1 MKRYKQSTN
10 SIKGDKMP
18 LPLIPIAVTGETLL
32 SVIFA
37 GKKGKEAYDNYKKAG
52 ELVNQATE
60 NYNKAESSLKNAQEN
75 VADEFDELGFLQKSI
90 IENSLERYK
99 NLIDQLDIKDS
110 KELQEIIG
118 KETIENTTQIEQVIT
133 ALKSALSGIVAGGV
147 AGGMAGFGAVGGVG
161 LLATAGTGTAISSL
175 SGVAATNATLAWLG
189 GGTLASGGLG
199 IAGGMWVLG
208 GIAAIPAVATLIMIL
223 GKNAESAKY
232 TALAQWSSTKVL
244 IEEMKA
250 EILVKQQVINKAQE
264 KMKALLKSSDLLM
277 KQISIVEYISKIQGN
292 SVSEWEIKE
301 QENLKSMM
309 QLAETIVYIINAP
322 LMNDKDPLTQKIM
335 AHQKKSEELIKE
347 INAKWGK

>member
-1 MKRYKQSTN
+1 
-10 SIKGDKMP
+10 MP
-18 LPLIPIAVTGETLL
+18 LPLIPIAVAGGTLL

-37 GKKGKEAYDNYKKAG
+37 GTKGKEAYDNYKKAG

-60 NYNKAESSLKNAQEN
+60 NYNKAESALKKAQEN

-118 KETIENTTQIEQVIT
+118 KETIENITQIEQVIT

-208 GIAAIPAVATLIMIL
+208 GIVAAPLVAVTSIVVAMFSE
-223 GKNAESAKY
+223 GKLNDAQAYYESFNALREVVKSEQSYWK
-232 TALAQWSSTKVL
+232 
-244 IEEMKA
+244 EM
-250 EILVKQQVINKAQE
+250 INKIKEKAKILQE
-264 KMKALLKSSDLLM
+264 SDVFLKS
-277 KQISIVEYISKIQGN
+277 QIDKVFTTFVQKGH
-292 SVSEWEIKE
+292 SVSKWEAEE
-301 QENLKSMM
+301 QERLKSMM
-309 QLAETIVYIINAP
+309 QLAQTIVYIINAP
-322 LMNDKDPLTQKIM
+322 LMNDEDPLTKEIM

>member
-1 MKRYKQSTN
+1 
-10 SIKGDKMP
+10 MP
-18 LPLIPIAVTGETLL
+18 LPLIPIAVAGGTLL

-60 NYNKAESSLKNAQEN
+60 NYNKAESALKKAQEN

-118 KETIENTTQIEQVIT
+118 KETIENIAQIEQVIT
-133 ALKSALSGIVAGGV
+133 ALKSALSGIVAGGF
-147 AGGMAGFGAVGGVG
+147 AGSMAGFGAVGGVG
-161 LLATAGTGTAISSL
+161 LLATAGTGTAISTL
-175 SGVAATNATLAWLG
+175 SGAAATNATLAWLG

-208 GIAAIPAVATLIMIL
+208 GIVAAPLVAITSIVIAMFSE
-223 GKNAESAKY
+223 GKLNDARAYSD
-232 TALAQWSSTKVL
+232 SF
-244 IEEMKA
+244 
-250 EILVKQQVINKAQE
+250 
-264 KMKALLKSSDLLM
+264 KALVEAVKGEQLSWKEMMSKIKEKAKILQETDVSLKS
-277 KQISIVEYISKIQGN
+277 QIDKVFTAFVQKGN
-292 SVSEWEIKE
+292 SVSTWGTKE

-309 QLAETIVYIINAP
+309 NLADIIVNTINAP
-322 LMNDKDPLTQKIM
+322 LMNDEDPLTQKIM
-335 AHQKKSEELIKE
+335 AHQAKSKKLIEE
-347 INAKWGK
+347 INEKWGEK

>member
-1 MKRYKQSTN
+1 MQEKREKRLTT
-10 SIKGDKMP
+10 
-18 LPLIPIAVTGETLL
+18 IA
-32 SVIFA
+32 
-37 GKKGKEAYDNYKKAG
+37 KKAG

-60 NYNKAESSLKNAQEN
+60 NYNKAESALKNAQEN
-75 VADEFDELGFLQKSI
+75 VEDEFDELGFLQKSI

-118 KETIENTTQIEQVIT
+118 KETIENITQIEQVIT

-208 GIAAIPAVATLIMIL
+208 GIVAAPLVAVTSIVVAMFSE
-223 GKNAESAKY
+223 GKLNDAHSYSDSFK
-232 TALAQWSSTKVL
+232 ALV
-244 IEEMKA
+244 EV
-250 EILVKQQVINKAQE
+250 VKGEQSYWE
-264 KMKALLKSSDLLM
+264 KMLNKINEKAKTLQETDVFLKS
-277 KQISIVEYISKIQGN
+277 QIDKVFTSFTQKGN
-292 SVSEWEIKE
+292 SVSKWETKE

-309 QLAETIVYIINAP
+309 QLAETIVNTINAP

-335 AHQKKSEELIKE
+335 AHQEKCKELIE
-347 INAKWGK
+347 

>member
-1 MKRYKQSTN
+1 
-10 SIKGDKMP
+10 MP
-18 LPLIPIAVTGETLL
+18 LPLIPIAVAGGTLL

-37 GKKGKEAYDNYKKAG
+37 GKKGKETYDNYKKSG
-52 ELVNQATE
+52 ELVNSATE
-60 NYNKAESSLKNAQEN
+60 SYSKAENALKEIQEN
-75 VADEFDELGFLQKSI
+75 VAAEFDKLGYLQASI
-90 IENSLERYK
+90 VGNSLERYK

-118 KETIENTTQIEQVIT
+118 KETIENITQIEQIIT

-208 GIAAIPAVATLIMIL
+208 GIVAAPLVAVTSIVVAMFSE
-223 GKNAESAKY
+223 GKLNDARAYSDSFR
-232 TALAQWSSTKVL
+232 ALV
-244 IEEMKA
+244 EV
-250 EILVKQQVINKAQE
+250 VKGEQSYWE
-264 KMKALLKSSDLLM
+264 KMLNKINEKAKTLQETDVFLKS
-277 KQISIVEYISKIQGN
+277 QIDKVFTSFVQKGN
-292 SVSEWEIKE
+292 SVSKWETKE

-309 QLAETIVYIINAP
+309 QLAETIVNTINAP

-335 AHQKKSEELIKE
+335 AHQEKCKELIEE
-347 INAKWGK
+347 INAQWGEK

>member
-1 MKRYKQSTN
+1 
-10 SIKGDKMP
+10 MP
-18 LPLIPIAVTGETLL
+18 LPLIPIAVAGGTLL

-60 NYNKAESSLKNAQEN
+60 NYNKAESALKKAQEN

-118 KETIENTTQIEQVIT
+118 KETIENIAQIEQVIT
-133 ALKSALSGIVAGGV
+133 ALKSALSGIVAGGF
-147 AGGMAGFGAVGGVG
+147 AGSMAGFGAVGGVG
-161 LLATAGTGTAISSL
+161 LLATAGTGTAISTL
-175 SGVAATNATLAWLG
+175 SGAAATNATLAWLG

-208 GIAAIPAVATLIMIL
+208 GIVAAPLVAITSIVIAMFSE
-223 GKNAESAKY
+223 GKLNDARAYSD
-232 TALAQWSSTKVL
+232 SF
-244 IEEMKA
+244 
-250 EILVKQQVINKAQE
+250 
-264 KMKALLKSSDLLM
+264 KALVEAVKGEQLSWKEMMSKIKEKAKILQETDVSLKS
-277 KQISIVEYISKIQGN
+277 QIDKVFTAFVQKGN
-292 SVSEWEIKE
+292 SVSKWETKE

-309 QLAETIVYIINAP
+309 NLADIIVNTINAP
-322 LMNDKDPLTQKIM
+322 LMNDEDPLTQKIL
-335 AHQKKSEELIKE
+335 AHQAKSKKLIEE
-347 INAKWGK
+347 INEKWGEK